1 MHRISGQ
8 WESSPAIPSS
18 CCGCSPITSRMQA
31 PGRRPFALP
40 SWAERNASVS
50 LPVGRA
56 FVPMRLR
63 SRACRYV
70 HTIMP
75 RCRFS
80 AETWQTAR
88 PSSPC
93 IPTSRTS
100 TAFPGQA
107 KAGEERLPGR
117 RWSRSSCRESSSRS
131 SPSPLARVCTRCCDR
146 ITRPAYTRD
155 TDENR
160 MFWLAYDGFVIW
172 FTVCERCLRV
182 VDAMKASPQDVAYM
196 RETGNVPD
204 DWARA

>member
-8 WESSPAIPSS
+8 WESSPTIPSS
-18 CCGCSPITSRMQA
+18 YCGCSPITSRMQA
-31 PGRRPFALP
+31 PGRRPFVLP
-40 SWAERNASVS
+40 SWAERNASAS

-70 HTIMP
+70 HMIMP

-146 ITRPAYTRD
+146 ILVRRTRAIPTRIACSGLP
-155 TDENR
+155 TT
-160 MFWLAYDGFVIW
+160 ASSSGS
-172 FTVCERCLRV
+172 RC
-182 VDAMKASPQDVAYM
+182 ASAACVSSMPRRQAH
-196 RETGNVPD
+196 RISPTCAR
-204 DWARA
+204 WARA